1 MASILR
7 VRNYLWNIEREKK
20 IRGIL
25 RNNTTHSKIITTW
38 NKQEVF
44 SFGKLT
50 TETGSMASCLT
61 GTGSNMSILL
71 VILSR
76 VLWCLAWK
84 TKQGVCLNPEVT
96 FHINYWK
103 KIFPHPASLVL
114 PLPFPQ
120 NGWNLFSLP
129 MKMPFY
135 IIKTRLHGHNQGR
148 ANWHF

>member
-1 MASILR
+1 M
-7 VRNYLWNIEREKK
+7 
-20 IRGIL
+20 G
-25 RNNTTHSKIITTW
+25 NNTTHSKVITSW

-71 VILSR
+71 VMLSR

-96 FHINYWK
+96 FNINCWK
-103 KIFPHPASLVL
+103 KKKKLPHPASLVF
-114 PLPFPQ
+114 PLPCPQ
-120 NGWNLFSLP
+120 NGWNLFFLP
-129 MKMPFY
+129 MKMPFD
-135 IIKTRLHGHNQGR
+135 IIKTRLHGHDQR
-148 ANWHF
+148 RVNWHF